1 MRKLLFGGIAASALV
16 VAGVVWAQV
25 VVRKGD
31 GEIPAGAQVARVA
44 RRDLETVVKA
54 TGIVKPMVGA
64 EVRVGSRASGV
75 VRRLFVRVGDTV
87 EAGQLLAELDA
98 RDLRARRS
106 EAAAALASAEA
117 DLRYAD
123 ADLRRRRELRDEQV
137 IAASELDLAE
147 RAHAVAAQAR
157 VRAEA
162 TLDAASTELGYARI
176 VAPMSGVVASVST
189 QEGETVAA
197 SFAAPTFVTLL
208 DLSRL
213 EVRAYVDETDI
224 GRVRVGQPARF
235 TVDTYPG
242 VAFPGEV
249 TAIYPQAEI
258 RDNVVDY
265 VTVIRFAPTDFQTQG
280 RALRPEMTTTVEI
293 LLDRRAGVPAV
304 PIRAVRRDDDGA
316 YVLLARDERAERRGV
331 TTGARDESWWEVT
344 AGLREGDSVVVGGA
358 SDDEKEDG

>member
-1 MRKLLFGGIAASALV
+1 VRKVLFGGIGASALV
-16 VAGVVWAQV
+16 VAGVVWTEVAA
-25 VVRKGD
+25 RRGD
-31 GEIPAGAQVARVA
+31 GELPAGAQVVRVA

-87 EAGQLLAELDA
+87 ETGQLLAELDA

-117 DLRYAD
+117 DLRYAE
-123 ADLRRRRELRDEQV
+123 ADLRRRRELRDAQV
-137 IAASELDLAE
+137 VAASELDLAE

-157 VRAEA
+157 ARAQA
-162 TLDAASTELGYARI
+162 MLDAVSTELGYARI
-176 VAPMSGVVASVST
+176 VAPMAGVVASVST

-224 GRVRVGQPARF
+224 GRVKVGQPARF

-265 VTVIRFAPTDFQTQG
+265 VTVIRFAPTPG

-293 LLDRRAGVPAV
+293 LLDRRAGVLAV

-316 YVLLARDERAERRGV
+316 YVLLSREERAERRRV

-344 AGLREGDSVVVGGA
+344 AGLREGDRVVVGG
-358 SDDEKEDG
+358 STEDEKEDG

>member
-1 MRKLLFGGIAASALV
+1 MRKLLFGGIGASALI

-25 VVRKGD
+25 AARR
-31 GEIPAGAQVARVA
+31 GEGELPPGAQVVRVA

-87 EAGQLLAELDA
+87 AAGQPLAELEA
-98 RDLRARRS
+98 RDLRARRD
-106 EAAAALASAEA
+106 EAAAAVASAEA
-117 DLRYAD
+117 DLRYAE
-123 ADLRRRRELRDEQV
+123 ADLRRRRELRDAQV

-147 RAHAVAAQAR
+147 RGYAVAAQAR
-157 VRAEA
+157 ARARA
-162 TLDAASTELGYARI
+162 TLDAATTELGYARI
-176 VAPMSGVVASVST
+176 VAPMAGVVASVST

-197 SFAAPTFVTLL
+197 SFASPTFVTLL
-208 DLSRL
+208 DLARL

-224 GRVRVGQPARF
+224 GRVKVGQPARF

-249 TAIYPQAEI
+249 MAIYPQAEI

-265 VTVIRFAPTDFQTQG
+265 VTVVRFAPPARRT
-280 RALRPEMTTTVEI
+280 LRPEMTTTVEV
-293 LLDRRAGVPAV
+293 LLDRRAGVLAV

-316 YVLLARDERAERRGV
+316 YVLLARDERSERRRV

-344 AGLREGDSVVVGGA
+344 AGLREGDQVVVGGDA
-358 SDDEKEDG
+358 PDAKENG